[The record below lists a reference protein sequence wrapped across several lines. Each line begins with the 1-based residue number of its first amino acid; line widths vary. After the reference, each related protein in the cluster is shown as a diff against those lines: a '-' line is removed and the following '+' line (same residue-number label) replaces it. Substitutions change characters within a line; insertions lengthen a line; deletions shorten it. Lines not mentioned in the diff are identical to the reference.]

1 MQRMGWLLNIVY
13 LIVLIAAT
21 PWMIWRSVRTGRY
34 REGWGEKIFGLV
46 PHRKDSEPCI
56 WLHAVSVGEVQL
68 LRVLVSEFEKRK
80 PNTPIVVTTTT
91 KTGMELARK
100 LFAKH
105 QVCYCPMDF
114 TWAVRNAIKRL
125 RPELIVL
132 VELELWPNLI
142 RIADRSGCAVTIVN
156 GRLSEKSFHG
166 YRRLR
171 WLTSKVLSH
180 VRWIGVQDPVYRK
193 RFIEL
198 GASAERII
206 VTGSMKF
213 DGAES
218 NRQHPEILARRR
230 QLQLA
235 GNERIWVVGST
246 QEPEEQYAIDAFASL
261 ASHYPYLRLIV
272 VPRHPERFEQVADVI
287 RDSNLPW
294 IRRSTMTDEPLNGPW
309 RILLGDTIGELRW
322 WWGLADIG
330 FVGGSFGDRGGQNMI
345 EPAGFGVAISLGPNT
360 WNFRD
365 IVELLKSEKAAH
377 TLHEPAELVAWVA
390 RMVENPDE
398 AAALGNRA
406 KHVVGQHR
414 GATQTTVENLLGL
427 AKRSQ
432 PRSRAA

>member
-1 MQRMGWLLNIVY
+1 MGWLLNIAY
-13 LIVLIAAT
+13 LLVLIAAT
-21 PWMIWRSVRTGRY
+21 PWMIWRSFRTGRY
-34 REGWGEKIFGLV
+34 REGWTEKFFGLV
-46 PHRKDSEPCI
+46 PLRKDSEPCI

-68 LRVLVSEFEKRK
+68 LRVLVSEFEKRQ

-114 TWAVRNAIKRL
+114 TWAVRNALKRF

-142 RIADRSGCAVTIVN
+142 RIADQAGCAVTIVN

-166 YRRLR
+166 YRRIR

-180 VRWIGVQDPVYRK
+180 VRWVGVQDPVYRQ
-193 RFIEL
+193 RFMEL
-198 GASAERII
+198 GTSAERIV

-230 QLQLA
+230 QLQLC

-261 ASHYPYLRLIV
+261 ASHYPELRLIV
-272 VPRHPERFEQVADVI
+272 VPRHPERFEQVAEWI
-287 RDSNLPW
+287 RDSKLPW
-294 IRRSTMTDEPLNGPW
+294 IRRSTMTDEPLNEPW

-322 WWGLADIG
+322 WWGLAEIG

-345 EPAGFGVAISLGPNT
+345 EPAGFGVAISFGPNT

-365 IVELLKSEKAAH
+365 IVELLKSEEAAH
-377 TLHEPAELVAWVA
+377 TLHEPAELAAWVA
-390 RMVENPDE
+390 RMIENPDE

-406 KHVVGQHR
+406 KQVVGQHR
-414 GATQTTVENLLGL
+414 GATHTTVENLLGL
-427 AKRSQ
+427 AKRSH
-432 PRSRAA
+432 PRSHAA